1 VSCLLADVKEGK
13 TVSSVEYEGRLFVG
27 GEFVEARSGSRYEVL
42 NPANESVVGTA
53 ADAGPEDVSDAVSAA
68 RAAADETSWATDHA
82 FRLHCLTQF
91 QRALRDRA
99 GDIRALV
106 TAEAGVPTAIG
117 DIQIDMQIEGM
128 DYFNE
133 LISTWKW
140 EEDLGPYEML
150 GMQSIRRIRYEPY
163 GVVGAI
169 TPWNAPFMTN
179 IWKVGHALATGNT
192 VVLKSA
198 PDTPLTAALMAQIA
212 AESTDL
218 PAGVFN
224 AISSADRGI
233 AGDALTGDPRVDLFH
248 FTGSPGVGQRIAE
261 RAAVGIRHVVLELG
275 GKSANVLL
283 PDADLDM
290 ACGLGVVMCM
300 NNSGQGCALAT
311 RMVVHADIY
320 DEVLQRLAAIVGA
333 LSYGDPTDPAN
344 LVGPIIRAGQVD
356 RIEAMVQ
363 RAEKDGARILVGG
376 NRGTVNGKGFWF
388 EPTVLAEVDENSEIA
403 QDEVFGPVL
412 SVIRY
417 DGDDDE
423 AVRVANNTRYGLSGY
438 VQSRDEK
445 RAWAVANRLKAGT
458 VNINNSFYLSP
469 DSPFGGYGI
478 SGVGVE
484 HGKAGFAAYL
494 QLKTIASPAGTV

>member
-1 VSCLLADVKEGK
+1 MSQTA
-13 TVSSVEYEGRLFVG
+13 YEGRLFVG

-42 NPANESVVGTA
+42 NPADESVVGTA

-99 GDIRALV
+99 GEIRALV

-117 DIQIDMQIEGM
+117 DTQVDMQIEGM

-140 EEDLGPYEML
+140 EEDLGPYELL
-150 GMQSIRRIRYEPY
+150 GMQSDRRIRYEPY

-344 LVGPIIRAGQVD
+344 LVGPIIRAEQVD

-363 RAEKDGARILVGG
+363 RAREGRRPNPGRRQPRKRQRQGLLVRTHRARRGRRELRDRSGRGVRAGAVGDPLRRWRRRRRAG
-376 NRGTVNGKGFWF
+376 GQQHPLRAVGLRAIPRPEARLGSGQ
-388 EPTVLAEVDENSEIA
+388 PTQGRHRQHQQLLL
-403 QDEVFGPVL
+403 PVPRRPL
-412 SVIRY
+412 R
-417 DGDDDE
+417 
-423 AVRVANNTRYGLSGY
+423 RLRHQRRRRRTR
-438 VQSRDEK
+438 QSRI
-445 RAWAVANRLKAGT
+445 RRNT
-458 VNINNSFYLSP
+458 SNSKP
-469 DSPFGGYGI
+469 
-478 SGVGVE
+478 
-484 HGKAGFAAYL
+484 
-494 QLKTIASPAGTV
+494 SPAPRTSDRTT